1 MMSEEMWESLNQ
13 LLWLAHQ
20 ELQEREDLI
29 AQLKHDIEVM
39 GVENSRIRNREGKVR
54 RWIIEKAEQYM
65 SEGYGS

>member
-1 MMSEEMWESLNQ
+1 MSEEMWESLNQ

-39 GVENSRIRNREGKVR
+39 GIENSRIRNREGKVR